1 MLENV
6 TLNQALAF
14 LFSAA
19 GIAIL
24 LNRVPR
30 WDDVPANAKKV
41 IVFVL
46 NLLAPAALSAIKVYI
61 PEGVGDQTL
70 ANVVIGVF
78 MAAAAFVI
86 HYADEWLEARAELAK
101 QTVG

>member
-1 MLENV
+1 MLENI

-24 LNRVPR
+24 LNRMPR
-30 WDDVPANAKKV
+30 WDDVPADAKKV
-41 IVFVL
+41 IVLAL
-46 NLLAPAALSAIKVYI
+46 NLLAPAALAAVKAYVPASM
-61 PEGVGDQTL
+61 GDQTL

-78 MAAAAFVI
+78 MAAASFVI
-86 HYADEWLEARAELAK
+86 HLVDEWLKARKDLAK
-101 QTVG
+101 LSV

>member
-1 MLENV
+1 MFENI

-24 LNRVPR
+24 LNRIPR
-30 WDDVPANAKKV
+30 WDDLPAEAKKV

-46 NLLAPAALSAIKVYI
+46 NLLAPAALSAVKVYV
-61 PEGVGDQTL
+61 PAPLGDQTL
-70 ANVVIGVF
+70 ANIVIGIF
-78 MAAAAFVI
+78 MAAASFVI
-86 HYADEWLEARAELAK
+86 HLADEWLKARKDFAK
-101 QTVG
+101 LSV